1 MQEQKTYATVADLIA
16 LGRQLTEQERQTAEI
31 LLERASAKLRVTARN
46 YGKDIDAMI
55 ADEVTGADFSSAVKD
70 VVIQA
75 TLRALNSAYND
86 NTPALSQGSETNGSY
101 SIQMTYLNA
110 GQSLYFLRNELKDLG
125 LLRQVYGAIE
135 IYSTEKE

>member
-1 MQEQKTYATVADLIA
+1 MQEQRTYATVADLIA
-16 LGRQLTEQERQTAEI
+16 LGRQLTEQESQTAEI
-31 LLERASAKLRVTARN
+31 LLERASAKLRITARN

-55 ADEVTGADFSSAVKD
+55 ADEVTGADFALAVKD

-75 TLRALNSAYND
+75 TFRALNSAYND

-125 LLRQVYGAIE
+125 ILRQTYGAIE
-135 IYSTEKE
+135 LYNTGE